1 MIPSN
6 LISVKYTQGNEFL
19 RADTYASYQGYY
31 FEFNRKTYIGKEYSP
46 FSIELL
52 RVGSNQVN
60 PLLTNSSTSTSGAI
74 SGQNIQSV
82 NIVSI
87 PFVATAKNMSDGYA
101 MRYFVK
107 KVNEPLIKETNQTT
121 YNQVKN
127 NSLYQSLEIKYDLT
141 LGFKE
146 YSRYDPL
153 IPGIS
158 DFIFDQESTISSLGN
173 EDRLSF
179 YNTVK
184 NNLPAQPI
192 QPPSLPS
199 ITPPTSSSQNETQEF
214 LQNIRRG

>member
-19 RADTYASYQGYY
+19 RADNYNGYQGYY
-31 FEFNRKTYIGKEYSP
+31 YELRGKTYIGKEYSP

-60 PLLTNSSTSTSGAI
+60 PLLTNSSTSTYGAI

-82 NIVSI
+82 NIMSI
-87 PFVATAKNMSDGYA
+87 PFVATTEDMRKGYA

-127 NSLYQSLEIKYDLT
+127 NSLYQSAEIKYDLT
-141 LGFKE
+141 LSFRE
-146 YSRYDPL
+146 YSKYEQQ

-158 DFIFDQESTISSLGN
+158 NFIFNQEATISSLGN

-179 YNTVK
+179 YNTVE